1 MLTRQGK
8 MVPCEDY
15 HSLVKPDLVEVPGSP
30 PGGET
35 LGRTQFKDKKHT
47 VVGESSVLPLGH
59 DRDER
64 QAHLL
69 ELTAAHAENQL
80 AEARLLVSPEGGET
94 LVKLNMEFESGT
106 VSLKQGARGE
116 QTQLPQGHWG

>member
-1 MLTRQGK
+1 

-47 VVGESSVLPLGH
+47 LLLGKALYCLSVM
-59 DRDER
+59 
-64 QAHLL
+64 
-69 ELTAAHAENQL
+69 T
-80 AEARLLVSPEGGET
+80 
-94 LVKLNMEFESGT
+94 GT
-106 VSLKQGARGE
+106 RGRP
-116 QTQLPQGHWG
+116 TFWS